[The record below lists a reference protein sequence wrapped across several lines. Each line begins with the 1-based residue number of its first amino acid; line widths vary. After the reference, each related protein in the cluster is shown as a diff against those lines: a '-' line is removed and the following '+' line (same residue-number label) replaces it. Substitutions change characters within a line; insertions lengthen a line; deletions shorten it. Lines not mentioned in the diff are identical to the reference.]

1 MYAIFKALNK
11 VETIYWW
18 PTCEWTLKLN
28 KLARVGNWHTELS
41 KAPDT
46 KDESDFKEK
55 RKSERRLNK
64 YKGRYGSFDDV
75 GDVMRIMVGNNMFV
89 SVTRQ
94 GLISVSAVSVRLRF

>member
-18 PTCEWTLKLN
+18 PTCEWTLKLGN
-28 KLARVGNWHTELS
+28 KLAQVGKWYTELS

-46 KDESDFKEK
+46 KDESDFKG
-55 RKSERRLNK
+55 KSERRLNK
-64 YKGRYGSFDDV
+64 YKGRYGTFDDV

-94 GLISVSAVSVRLRF
+94 GLFSVSAFSVRFRF